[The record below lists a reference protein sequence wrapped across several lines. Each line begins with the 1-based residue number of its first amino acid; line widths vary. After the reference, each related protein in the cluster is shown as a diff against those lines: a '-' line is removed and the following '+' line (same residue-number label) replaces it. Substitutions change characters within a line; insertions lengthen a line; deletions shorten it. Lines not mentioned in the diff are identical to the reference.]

1 MTTRVNTYVDTY
13 VDTYAFVKNS
23 PIRSKLSISDNNVY
37 AMVYQNGVNIS
48 IALTKEKIEAE
59 WFKSFKTEVIRL
71 SGIDKEEAARLN
83 NSFYDFNKNH
93 NLLAIIEGVLTSEPA
108 NELLLNGSDDDTA
121 IPVLHIMWIS
131 SSPFYSGNRF
141 GVLLM
146 YLLARYTKGIEYIT
160 LDDDTDILPI
170 NIDHSG
176 KTDNIYYLIGFKH
189 KGRRRS
195 GEYWKTWNP
204 SNSTEGPE
212 RIISIVDFMGSREI
226 MSISK
231 MYTMV

>member
-1 MTTRVNTYVDTY
+1 MTTRVNTY

-23 PIRSKLSISDNNVY
+23 PIRSKLPISNNNVY
-37 AMVYQNGVNIS
+37 AVVYQNGVNIS

-59 WFKSFKTEVIRL
+59 WFTAFKTEVIRL

-83 NSFYDFNKNH
+83 NSFYDFNQNH

-108 NELLLNGSDDDTA
+108 NELLLNGSDDDSD
-121 IPVLHIMWIS
+121 IPILHIMWIS
-131 SSPFYSGNRF
+131 SSPLYSGNRF

-146 YLLARYTKGIEYIT
+146 YLLTSYTKGIRYIT

-189 KGRRRS
+189 KGRKGS
-195 GEYWKTWNP
+195 EEYWKTWNP

-212 RIISIVDFMGSREI
+212 RIISIEDFMGSREI
-226 MSISK
+226 VSITK
-231 MYTMV
+231 MYSTV

>member
-1 MTTRVNTYVDTY
+1 MTTYVDTY
-13 VDTYAFVKNS
+13 VNTYAFIKNS
-23 PIRSKLSISDNNVY
+23 PIRSKLSINNNNVY
-37 AMVYQNGVNIS
+37 ATLYQTGVNIS
-48 IALTKEKIEAE
+48 IALTKEPVDAE
-59 WFKSFKTEVIRL
+59 WFRAFKTEVIRL
-71 SGIDKEEAARLN
+71 GGIDKEEATRLN
-83 NSFYDFNKNH
+83 NSFYDFNQNH
-93 NLLAIIEGVLTSEPA
+93 NLLAIIEGVLTNEPA
-108 NELLLNGSDDDTA
+108 NELLLNSGYDDSP
-121 IPVLHIMWIS
+121 IPILHIMWIS

-146 YLLARYTKGIEYIT
+146 YLLASYTTDINYIT

-189 KGRRRS
+189 KGRKRS

-212 RIISIVDFMGSREI
+212 RIISIEDFMGSREI

-231 MYTMV
+231 MYSNV